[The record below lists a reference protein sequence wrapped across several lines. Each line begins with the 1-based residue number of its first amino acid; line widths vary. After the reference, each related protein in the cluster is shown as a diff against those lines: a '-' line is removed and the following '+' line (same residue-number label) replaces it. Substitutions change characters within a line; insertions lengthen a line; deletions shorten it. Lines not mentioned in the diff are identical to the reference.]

1 MSEAKKATSGTE
13 VLAVRNI
20 WVEDDKKVK
29 KVPKGTVL
37 KLSEAEIKKFG
48 KAVTKDVPAKEG
60 DE

>member
-1 MSEAKKATSGTE
+1 MSEAKKSAGTE
-13 VLAVRNI
+13 VLAKRNI
-20 WVEDDKKVK
+20 WVEVDGKVK

-37 KLSEAEIKKFG
+37 KLSEVEIKAFG